1 MAQKND
7 EKNVGLFSILQM
19 FKSVII
25 ELFIDEIR
33 YTEYLN
39 ISMNIVYEKDCS
51 YASVQ
56 MLISHP
62 IL

>member
-1 MAQKND
+1 
-7 EKNVGLFSILQM
+7 M

-25 ELFIDEIR
+25 ELFIDAIR